1 MSIDCRYFTNG
12 TKTAYTLKHTDT
24 GMVEEFEKFE
34 DIPAEVR
41 DYFKHLT
48 KAKFAALTSHTFSA

>member
-34 DIPAEVR
+34 DTGACCRGRGRSESCHR
-41 DYFKHLT
+41 
-48 KAKFAALTSHTFSA
+48 